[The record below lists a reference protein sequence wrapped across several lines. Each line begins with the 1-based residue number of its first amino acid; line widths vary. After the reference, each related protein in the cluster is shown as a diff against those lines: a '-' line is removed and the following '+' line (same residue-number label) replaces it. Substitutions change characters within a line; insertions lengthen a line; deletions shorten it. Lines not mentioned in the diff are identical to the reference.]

1 MDRLTTNRSLISSSS
16 MEVSFFSGFRSRPSR
31 SAVRVNDSERGG
43 RGEER
48 KGGKKRRGK
57 EGRGGD
63 RRGEER
69 RGEERREEEERGG
82 EKRGEEGKG
91 GERNGERK
99 EWKMKT
105 CLYQGNSFLAL
116 FCSQALPKIMTET
129 N

>member
-1 MDRLTTNRSLISSSS
+1 MTTNRSLISSSS

-48 KGGKKRRGK
+48 RREERREKEEREK

-69 RGEERREEEERGG
+69 RRRRKEE
-82 EKRGEEGKG
+82 RGEEGKG
-91 GERNGERK
+91 RERR
-99 EWKMKT
+99 
-105 CLYQGNSFLAL
+105 
-116 FCSQALPKIMTET
+116 
-129 N
+129 